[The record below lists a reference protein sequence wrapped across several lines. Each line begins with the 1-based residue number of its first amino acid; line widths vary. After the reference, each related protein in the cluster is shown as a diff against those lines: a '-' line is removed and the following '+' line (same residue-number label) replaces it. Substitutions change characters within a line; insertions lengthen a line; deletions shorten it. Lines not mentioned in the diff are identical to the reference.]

1 MVSWEIILLF
11 IHFQF
16 SAVIFKGT
24 LLSALTI
31 FSHSSGTLCL
41 LLFTVLQTFAVAA
54 FYWIQQ
60 MVYFIWLVEPDWKQL
75 LEFNNLC
82 IVGQI
87 LSQVNKTNTQGEI
100 KLFIFDIEAV
110 IQCSNIAGQAEQVIS
125 DWWGTSE
132 AGTSSYSAYHIGPP
146 ACKFHA

>member
-1 MVSWEIILLF
+1 
-11 IHFQF
+11 
-16 SAVIFKGT
+16 
-24 LLSALTI
+24 
-31 FSHSSGTLCL
+31 
-41 LLFTVLQTFAVAA
+41 
-54 FYWIQQ
+54 

-110 IQCSNIAGQAEQVIS
+110 IQCFNIVGQAEQVIS
-125 DWWGTSE
+125 DWEGHLKQEQAATVSTIW
-132 AGTSSYSAYHIGPP
+132 ARLP
-146 ACKFHA
+146 ANFTLILMLF